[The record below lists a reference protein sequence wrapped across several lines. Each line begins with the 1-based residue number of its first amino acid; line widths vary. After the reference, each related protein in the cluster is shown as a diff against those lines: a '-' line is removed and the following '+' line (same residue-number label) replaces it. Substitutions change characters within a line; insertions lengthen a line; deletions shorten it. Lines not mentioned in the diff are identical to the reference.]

1 MKITGLWKVKK
12 VGIFDSE
19 LGMQM
24 KTVEEVYAM
33 EDSEEVTQAKEML
46 ETYLKVIENG
56 TMRISMFVSED
67 IIAQAKAEG
76 EEIPLNEDGSV
87 SLQEMKWKEENGE
100 IFYNLGDEVEIE
112 GEKLDPWIKAE
123 FDDDGLLVLTMMA
136 FEKVEE

>member
-12 VGIFDSE
+12 VGIFDPE

-46 ETYLKVIENG
+46 ETYLKVLENG

-87 SLQEMKWKEENGE
+87 SLPEMKWKEENGE
-100 IFYNLGDEVEIE
+100 IFSRRFLTYLG
-112 GEKLDPWIKAE
+112 
-123 FDDDGLLVLTMMA
+123 A
-136 FEKVEE
+136 FRIIIYPRGSSFPFCAQA